1 MTETAL
7 ISVGLFVAEQL
18 LKQSPQMFVQFQQM
32 LADKDITVEQLQARR
47 AAIANQKFE
56 DIVPNS
62 QLPPDSGL

>member
-32 LADKDITVEQLQARR
+32 LASKDISVAELQAKR
-47 AAIANQKFE
+47 AAIAEQRYE
-56 DIVPNS
+56 DLVPNS
-62 QLPPDSGL
+62 QLPR